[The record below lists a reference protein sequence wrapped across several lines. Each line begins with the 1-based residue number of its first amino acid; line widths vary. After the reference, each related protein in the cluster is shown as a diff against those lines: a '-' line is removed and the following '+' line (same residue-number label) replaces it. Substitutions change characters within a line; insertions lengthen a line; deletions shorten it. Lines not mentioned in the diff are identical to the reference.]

1 MGVRFNRIFNKMP
14 IKIAALAYMCRLF
27 ITQLLQ
33 NRLVLS
39 AFQSDHAVYLCGPVY
54 VCHRLLRYASSER
67 QNRSTKWRRHV
78 NHNHAVVGRSVG
90 ACECVEW
97 PAWENDDRVDEVVGS
112 NYISDPHRL

>member
-1 MGVRFNRIFNKMP
+1 
-14 IKIAALAYMCRLF
+14 MCRLF

-39 AFQSDHAVYLCGPVY
+39 AFQSDHGVGYIYVDLFTSVIHYCVTQAASDKTAVPSGVDTSITLW
-54 VCHRLLRYASSER
+54 S
-67 QNRSTKWRRHV
+67 
-78 NHNHAVVGRSVG
+78 VGRSIG